1 MEIIMAEAKTK
12 KTTVSVDK
20 FLKGVENVQRRED
33 ALTLLKMMKSITR
46 QEPRMWGKD
55 LIGFGSYHY
64 KYASGQEGDF
74 LMTGF
79 SPRKSSLSVY
89 VIPGFDR
96 YSALMKKLG
105 KHKTGKSCLYINKLE
120 DVDIKVLKEL
130 IKSGYTDMKK
140 MYK

>member
-1 MEIIMAEAKTK
+1 MAEPKTK
-12 KTTVSVDK
+12 ETKASVDK

-46 QEPRMWGKD
+46 QEPKMWGKD
-55 LIGFGSYHY
+55 LVGFGSYHY
-64 KYASGQEGDF
+64 KYASGQEGDW

-89 VIPGFDR
+89 VIPGFEK

-105 KHKTGKSCLYINKLE
+105 KHKTGKSCLYISKLE
-120 DVDIKVLKEL
+120 DVDTSVLKEL
-130 IKSGYTDMKK
+130 IKTGWQDMKK